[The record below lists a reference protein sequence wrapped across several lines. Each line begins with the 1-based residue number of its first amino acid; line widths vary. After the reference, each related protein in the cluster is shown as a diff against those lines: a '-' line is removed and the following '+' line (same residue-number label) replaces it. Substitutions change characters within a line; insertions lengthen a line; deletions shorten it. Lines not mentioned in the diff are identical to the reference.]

1 VLDVACGTGVVARL
15 AAERVGATG
24 TVAGIDINPG
34 MLAVARSVTPPG
46 MSIEWY
52 ETSAEAIPLPDE
64 TFDVV

>member
-52 ETSAEAIPLPDE
+52 ED
-64 TFDVV
+64 